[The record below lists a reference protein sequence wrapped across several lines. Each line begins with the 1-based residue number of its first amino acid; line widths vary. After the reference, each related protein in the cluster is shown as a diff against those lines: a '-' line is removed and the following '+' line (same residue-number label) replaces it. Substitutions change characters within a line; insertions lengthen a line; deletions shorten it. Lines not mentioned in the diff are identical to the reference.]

1 MTKTSKQKS
10 RNMLTRSTLDEVT
23 AIRKEFQ
30 KGDDDMAYRLI
41 IAALFERDGICQNL
55 LSKIEQLE
63 NELVIKVVD

>member
-1 MTKTSKQKS
+1 
-10 RNMLTRSTLDEVT
+10 MLTRSTLDEVT